1 MTLPMFDAVQEQIT
15 SDDRYTPPWIF
26 EELGITFDL
35 DVAAPEGGVPWI
47 PAKRFYTKADDGLA
61 QPWDGIVWC
70 NPPFSDPTPWLQRM
84 VSHGN
89 GVFMGPISA
98 NAKWCGTAYDQCGVF
113 THLVGIR
120 FVHENGEHR
129 TLPTAT
135 GLFGF
140 GEVAVNAIITS
151 DRFVAMRRVTR

>member
-1 MTLPMFDAVQEQIT
+1 
-15 SDDRYTPPWIF
+15 
-26 EELGITFDL
+26 
-35 DVAAPEGGVPWI
+35 
-47 PAKRFYTKADDGLA
+47 
-61 QPWDGIVWC
+61 
-70 NPPFSDPTPWLQRM
+70 M

-98 NAKWCGTAYDQCGVF
+98 NAKWCGRAYDRCGVF
-113 THLVGIR
+113 THLVGIS

-140 GEVAVNAIITS
+140 GEVAVDAIVNS
-151 DRFVAMRRVTR
+151 HRFTAMVRAKR